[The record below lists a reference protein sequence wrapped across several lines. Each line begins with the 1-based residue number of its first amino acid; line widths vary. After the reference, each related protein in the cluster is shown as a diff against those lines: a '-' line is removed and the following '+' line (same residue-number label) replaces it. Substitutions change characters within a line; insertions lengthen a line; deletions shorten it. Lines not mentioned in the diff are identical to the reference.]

1 MSIIEKLEKQER
13 LNYEDAIKL
22 YDLDLFTLASFANK
36 IREQRHGKKG
46 SKQSKFSIVM
56 LNLI

>member
-1 MSIIEKLEKQER
+1 MSIIEKLEKNER

-36 IREQRHGKKG
+36 IRILPRQGGNHDFLLYFCPDRY
-46 SKQSKFSIVM
+46 I
-56 LNLI
+56 